1 MLDTRQIVKSEI
13 DDLPEN
19 CLEEVFDFIKFLK
32 EKSRLASSAELL
44 NASESSLMKDWL
56 KREEEEAWKHL

>member
-1 MLDTRQIVKSEI
+1 MLDRRQIVKREI
-13 DDLPEN
+13 DNLPEN
-19 CLEEVFDFIKFLK
+19 CLEEVFDFIRFLK

-56 KREEEEAWKHL
+56 KKEEDEAWKHL